1 MATPGFV
8 KCTACENAHKYRD
21 LLLFHHEKFI
31 NLLIAFLLTVQ
42 QSPGYPSLDKNVHI
56 LIAVNV

>member
-31 NLLIAFLLTVQ
+31 NLLIAFLLTV
-42 QSPGYPSLDKNVHI
+42 
-56 LIAVNV
+56 